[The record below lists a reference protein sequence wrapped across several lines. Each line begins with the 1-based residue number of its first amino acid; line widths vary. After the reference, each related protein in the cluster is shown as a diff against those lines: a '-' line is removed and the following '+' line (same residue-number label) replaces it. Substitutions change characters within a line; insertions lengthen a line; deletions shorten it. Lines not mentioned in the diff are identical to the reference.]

1 MPPKGHKVTLTD
13 DPQTWDQLAKALG
26 VSVVSVNGWRNLPG
40 APADKDLGAWQ
51 AFQAE
56 NELGIAGNKGS
67 ASREELLKANIEKR
81 NKLLDLQ
88 IAKEERTVVDRTVVD
103 EMLLRLGSLQK
114 TVLYQKLE
122 KELPAKAAAHGAAVE
137 PMQILGR
144 EIADGLCEL
153 FGQEMDRWQN
163 ST

>member
-67 ASREELLKANIEKR
+67 ASREELLKA
-81 NKLLDLQ
+81 
-88 IAKEERTVVDRTVVD
+88 
-103 EMLLRLGSLQK
+103 
-114 TVLYQKLE
+114 
-122 KELPAKAAAHGAAVE
+122 
-137 PMQILGR
+137 
-144 EIADGLCEL
+144 
-153 FGQEMDRWQN
+153 
-163 ST
+163 